1 MGRAKRSL
9 KWTQPRLIVK
19 LILLLMDVQ
28 KQISPKTVVEQSLTK
43 KTTLRAKRSLKWPQ
57 PRLIVKLILLHANRK
72 WRKLQLAVEQYC
84 WKQVAESQ
92 QNRKWRPRPKLQQQI
107 SKKTAVARS
116 LTKQTKLRAKR
127 SLKWTQPRLI
137 VKLILLRANRKWREL
152 RRMLKLK

>member
-1 MGRAKRSL
+1 ML
-9 KWTQPRLIVK
+9 
-19 LILLLMDVQ
+19 Q
-28 KQISPKTVVEQSLTK
+28 KQISLKTAVEQSLTK
-43 KTTLRAKRSLKWPQ
+43 KTTLRAKWSLKRSLKWRLLRAKWTQ
-57 PRLIVKLILLHANRK
+57 PRLVVKLILLHANRK
-72 WRKLQLAVEQYC
+72 WRILQLAVEQYC

-92 QNRKWRPRPKLQQQI
+92 QNRKWRTRPKLQQRI

-152 RRMLKLK
+152 RT